1 MSSRDININSLT
13 EICAKNVDGLLSYTG
28 PVCLKETM
36 DLLAVGASV
45 FEPKLL
51 ERLIWLNVLIG
62 ETVLI
67 LKMLLLT

>member
-1 MSSRDININSLT
+1 
-13 EICAKNVDGLLSYTG
+13 
-28 PVCLKETM
+28 M
-36 DLLAVGASV
+36 DLLAVGAPV

>member
-13 EICAKNVDGLLSYTG
+13 EICAKTIDDCCLIQ
-28 PVCLKETM
+28 VCLKETM